1 MLSSSFQIL
10 NNGRFGMA
18 AALSGT
24 MRTGIKKAV
33 EHATN
38 RLQVGVQVDLSGWRL
53 DRLFRN
59 WLVTEFFCYLPNLRS
74 YFCGNVFRLPLPQM
88 AWLGFFS
95 PTCIPGPGIKLT
107 SAQLHIFEGP
117 SLRMLYRLSY
127 RGRGKLIEPL
137 HQFFFLNILSPNRI
151 PSKRRKRKE

>member
-1 MLSSSFQIL
+1 MPPTDFRLVFKLTL
-10 NNGRFGMA
+10 N
-18 AALSGT
+18 S
-24 MRTGIKKAV
+24 
-33 EHATN
+33 
-38 RLQVGVQVDLSGWRL
+38 LSGWQLL

-59 WLVTEFFCYLPNLRS
+59 WLVTEFFATCPICALIL
-74 YFCGNVFRLPLPQM
+74 FRLPLPQM

-95 PTCIPGPGIKLT
+95 PTRIPGPGIKLT

-137 HQFFFLNILSPNRI
+137 HQFFFKYSFSQSHSIEKTQKKGIMI
-151 PSKRRKRKE
+151 PSKEFNHSLPGKKL